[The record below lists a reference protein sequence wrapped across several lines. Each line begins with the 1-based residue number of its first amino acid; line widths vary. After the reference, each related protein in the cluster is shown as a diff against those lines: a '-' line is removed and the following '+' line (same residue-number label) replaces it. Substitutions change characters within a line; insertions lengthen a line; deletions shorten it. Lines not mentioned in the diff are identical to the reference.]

1 MELIYIFGSVF
12 IVSLMSLIGVLT
24 IGLNKEFLSK
34 IVLYLVS
41 FSAGSLF
48 GGAFLHLL
56 PEAAEEFGFGTEIS
70 LYLLS
75 GIVVFFVIE
84 KTIHWHHCH
93 GFPAGKCELQS
104 FGYMNLIGDAVHNFI
119 DGMIIAGSFIASTTL
134 GIATTLAV
142 IFHEIPQEIGDFGVL
157 IHSGFSRKKAL
168 AMNFLSA
175 LTAML
180 GAAVVVLL
188 ASLTENLLIFL
199 LPFAAGNFIYI
210 AGSDLIPELHKE
222 YELKKSLGL
231 LISFI
236 IGIALMFFLLE

>member
-1 MELIYIFGSVF
+1 MELIYIFGSVI
-12 IVSLMSLIGVLT
+12 IVSLISLIGILT
-24 IGLNKEFLSK
+24 IGLNREFLSK

-56 PEAAEEFGFGTEIS
+56 PEAVEEFGFGVEIS
-70 LYLLS
+70 LYLLL

-93 GFPAGKCELQS
+93 GFPAGKCELKS
-104 FGYMNLIGDAVHNFI
+104 FGYMNLIGDGIHNLI
-119 DGMIIAGSFIASTTL
+119 DGMIIAGAYLANTTL
-134 GIATTLAV
+134 GIATTMAV

-157 IHSGFSRKKAL
+157 IHSGFTRKKAL
-168 AMNFLSA
+168 LMNFFSA
-175 LTAML
+175 LTAII
-180 GAAVVVLL
+180 GAVIIIL
-188 ASLTENLLIFL
+188 ASAVMENLLVFL

-231 LISFI
+231 LIAFLAG
-236 IGIALMFFLLE
+236 IGVMFLLLH